1 MISIFRTRRLA
12 LASLIFVS
20 AFSVCVQAN
29 EDRLNVVFFLID
41 DLGWTDFGCYGSEYY
56 ETPRI
61 DAFCAKSM
69 KFTSAYS
76 SGPNCAPTRA
86 CLMSGQYT
94 PRHGI
99 YTVTSGAR
107 GKAKNR
113 KLVPAPNKTA
123 LSPKIHTLGEA
134 FRSAGYATAH
144 LGKWHLG
151 KPDVGGPK
159 EQGFD
164 LNAGGDQKGHPPTYF
179 SPYRNKYLSNGPK
192 GEYLT
197 DRLTDEALAF
207 IDSAVERKKPFFLYF
222 SHFTVHT
229 PIQAKRDVE
238 AKYAERKPAGGHSN
252 AAYAAMVESV
262 DDSVGRVLDKLAAKG
277 LSERT
282 LIVLTSDNGGVGGYV
297 RLGLKNRD
305 ITDNAP
311 LRGGKGMLYEGGVRV
326 PLIVSWPGVTKARS
340 VCDVPV
346 TSVDFYPTLAEISKL
361 ALPKKQ
367 PLDGVSFASLLRGA
381 PASDWKRD
389 AIFWHF
395 PGYLQANSNLG
406 TWRTTPAGAIR
417 SGDLKLI
424 EFFEDDR
431 VELYDLSK
439 DIGET
444 TDLAA
449 SRPEEVKRLLGAL
462 RGWRRRVS
470 APMPSRK

>member
-1 MISIFRTRRLA
+1 MTSHTR
-12 LASLIFVS
+12 
-20 AFSVCVQAN
+20 
-29 EDRLNVVFFLID
+29 
-41 DLGWTDFGCYGSEYY
+41 
-56 ETPRI
+56 
-61 DAFCAKSM
+61 
-69 KFTSAYS
+69 
-76 SGPNCAPTRA
+76 
-86 CLMSGQYT
+86 
-94 PRHGI
+94 
-99 YTVTSGAR
+99 
-107 GKAKNR
+107 
-113 KLVPAPNKTA
+113 
-123 LSPKIHTLGEA
+123 
-134 FRSAGYATAH
+134 
-144 LGKWHLG
+144 
-151 KPDVGGPK
+151 
-159 EQGFD
+159 
-164 LNAGGDQKGHPPTYF
+164 
-179 SPYRNKYLSNGPK
+179 
-192 GEYLT
+192 
-197 DRLTDEALAF
+197 
-207 IDSAVERKKPFFLYF
+207 
-222 SHFTVHT
+222 
-229 PIQAKRDVE
+229 
-238 AKYAERKPAGGHSN
+238 
-252 AAYAAMVESV
+252 
-262 DDSVGRVLDKLAAKG
+262 
-277 LSERT
+277 
-282 LIVLTSDNGGVGGYV
+282 
-297 RLGLKNRD
+297 
-305 ITDNAP
+305 
-311 LRGGKGMLYEGGVRV
+311 
-326 PLIVSWPGVTKARS
+326 GVTKARS